1 MRGLAGHTLPQY
13 ASPMLR
19 SSLLKSLRRRSFL
32 PVLLMGYVLLF
43 QAILGTTAAS
53 AHDFAMAQQEALGLA
68 MLCVED
74 GADGRRIADTGD
86 QESQAPA
93 GDCINCKIACAVGI
107 AMPVLP
113 TPDLAPLFLVSRQ
126 EAHQH
131 ALQADFAL
139 PRSALFQSDLPARAP
154 PAAI

>member
-1 MRGLAGHTLPQY
+1 MR
-13 ASPMLR
+13 R

-43 QAILGTTAAS
+43 QAILGTTATS
-53 AHDFAMAQQEALGLA
+53 AHAFAMAQQEALGLA

-74 GADGRRIADTGD
+74 GTEGRRLAGADD
-86 QESQAPA
+86 QESEAPA
-93 GDCINCKIACAVGI
+93 GDCINCKIACAIGI

-113 TPDLAPLFLVSRQ
+113 TPDLAPLFIVSRQ
-126 EAHQH
+126 EAHRH
-131 ALQADFAL
+131 ALVPDLIL
-139 PRSALFQSDLPARAP
+139 PRSALFKSDLPARAP